1 MGAADR
7 KKGGASDAFLGS
19 SGGDGGGGGGGGG
32 MGEQQGTSVLVW
44 GRSGTGK
51 NRIAEAVGFEV
62 GKPLKLVNF
71 ASLYREAQSG
81 GGGGGGSSGSGS
93 GGMGNGIG
101 GKNNSS
107 TAATARA
114 IFDDARLMQAA
125 LVLDRFDVRPFL
137 LERDVLEPAAAD
149 LMYEIERFPG
159 LVLLLVTAEVDLGD
173 ALHKLHP
180 SFVQCLKFTVQVP
193 MPGRRERAQ
202 LWRRSLPSR
211 CPVAVSTKEFADLG
225 SRFGSLSG
233 GAINRAA
240 FRAAAAVA
248 LLQPKPGEEGAETE
262 EEKEG
267 AVVAG
272 SQGRKEK
279 NPRSSKATTS
289 AANTNTR
296 CVTFA
301 DLEKAAEQESRK
313 GEGEAARIHATQ
325 FL

>member
-1 MGAADR
+1 M
-7 KKGGASDAFLGS
+7 
-19 SGGDGGGGGGGGG
+19 
-32 MGEQQGTSVLVW
+32 
-44 GRSGTGK
+44 
-51 NRIAEAVGFEV
+51 
-62 GKPLKLVNF
+62 
-71 ASLYREAQSG
+71 
-81 GGGGGGSSGSGS
+81 
-93 GGMGNGIG
+93 
-101 GKNNSS
+101 
-107 TAATARA
+107 
-114 IFDDARLMQAA
+114 
-125 LVLDRFDVRPFL
+125 
-137 LERDVLEPAAAD
+137 
-149 LMYEIERFPG
+149 
-159 LVLLLVTAEVDLGD
+159 
-173 ALHKLHP
+173 
-180 SFVQCLKFTVQVP
+180 QCLKFTVQVP

-248 LLQPKPGEEGAETE
+248 LLQPTLREEGTETI

-267 AVVAG
+267 AVGVG
-272 SQGRKEK
+272 GKGK
-279 NPRSSKATTS
+279 KKKDPKTSKATKS
-289 AANTNTR
+289 AAKTNMR